1 MSPEK
6 EESKR
11 RGRVLSSHWARVH
24 QSITEEPVEKQGV
37 LAILPHRWGLNRG
50 EGTQPC
56 GQSRDWTTGSRF
68 PSQSCFPAPP
78 RKGRQ
83 AGADLPDQRRCH
95 QGGGRVRC
103 AMDRDWSLY
112 RAQPGSSRGWEP
124 CGSVRSLLL
133 GALPHSGGW
142 ATPRRVCSA
151 FPNRTPRHIAPPRI
165 FP

>member
-37 LAILPHRWGLNRG
+37 LAILPHRWGRNRG

-103 AMDRDWSLY
+103 VLDRETGPLKGL
-112 RAQPGSSRGWEP
+112 AGIQPGLVIYFTLDNIQLFKLRKS
-124 CGSVRSLLL
+124 SLL
-133 GALPHSGGW
+133 GVANICSPSICSSHLPLS
-142 ATPRRVCSA
+142 RL
-151 FPNRTPRHIAPPRI
+151 PPL
-165 FP
+165 